1 MILRMMLLG
10 LTASSCAQPAYDDR
24 IGVAGVRTSEGA
36 LAGHFGLASTAADL
50 AQVPLLGEQVGGG
63 MTISLVERALD
74 GAAYQQT
81 NTVCRVINF
90 EVAGLASTIDDATA
104 RAVPPIAVTL
114 EVDHA
119 SGAVSTEEFLEI
131 WAVRDL
137 SAADPMP
144 TARDDARFFDME
156 ADGHPGATVS
166 TTGLVTGELYF
177 AQRKAL
183 TFTGVVRGADEM
195 LGLLTHKKEATVI
208 DATDELLLSQTE
220 RTQHPDP
227 KLSWWHEVRLVDDA
241 GCAELTAA
249 VDGGSFSLLR
259 PF

>member
-1 MILRMMLLG
+1 MVRVALLA
-10 LTASSCAQPAYDDR
+10 LAASSCAQPAYDDR
-24 IGVAGVRTSEGA
+24 IGVGGVPTEQGA
-36 LAGHFGLASTAADL
+36 LAGRFGLASTAADL

-63 MTISLVERALD
+63 MTIALVERSWD
-74 GAAYQQT
+74 GVAYQQT

-114 EVDHA
+114 AVDHA
-119 SGAVSTEEFLEI
+119 RGAVSTEEFFET

-137 SAADPMP
+137 SADDPMP

-166 TTGLVTGELYF
+166 TSGLVTGELYF

-183 TFTGVVRGADEM
+183 TFDGVVRSPDET
-195 LGLLTHKKEATVI
+195 LGLLTHTKEATVI

-241 GCAELTAA
+241 SCDTLTAA
-249 VDGGSFSLLR
+249 VDDGSFSLLR